1 MKEFEELITAVV
13 RLSAAEVVRLIDIKR
28 QPVADAAAF
37 LHLKHGFTANWLKA
51 RSPEE
56 IRTSAKSVA
65 YNVTS
70 QLLMTPVRFVAGSFG
85 IVTNGELYE
94 PSGDGWSFRL
104 KYPDREATADAA
116 LFLWKNQ
123 VNGNR
128 AISLGHLNARQ
139 IRSWARS
146 RQKLLCEKVAGAAW
160 TCVDSGSWQAHHFIY
175 GDLSN
180 ERILEAAKAIK
191 DCQLKRKAEP
201 RKMVGALCLEGWG
214 EHGQRIKVEGIPIY
228 SDSNPL
234 SFDGEFV
241 NEAAKVYRIA
251 EVTSMSTS
259 FGPGVFY

>member
-1 MKEFEELITAVV
+1 MKEFEELIAAVV

-56 IRTSAKSVA
+56 IRTHAKANGESEHMM
-65 YNVTS
+65 TS
-70 QLLMTPVRFVAGSFG
+70 RQVLFAADSFG
-85 IVTNGELYE
+85 IMLNGELYE

-104 KYPDREATADAA
+104 KYPDREATADSA
-116 LFLWKNQ
+116 LYLWKNQ
-123 VNGNR
+123 VTGNHV
-128 AISLGHLNARQ
+128 ISLGYLNAKQ
-139 IRSWARS
+139 IRSVAKA
-146 RQKLLCEKVAGAAW
+146 RQKLLCKEVADAAW
-160 TCVDSGSWQAHHFIY
+160 TCVDSGSWHAHHFIY

-180 ERILEAAKAIK
+180 ERIVEAAKAIK

-201 RKMVGALCLEGWG
+201 RKMVGALRLEGWG